1 MIYAE
6 GLPLAMMPVDDLPIE
21 PLDRAM
27 CFSLRCPV
35 RDYHPAP
42 PAGEFTA
49 LSEIAYQNLV
59 NKMAVD

>member
-1 MIYAE
+1 
-6 GLPLAMMPVDDLPIE
+6 MMPVDDLPIE

-35 RDYHPAP
+35 RHYHPAP